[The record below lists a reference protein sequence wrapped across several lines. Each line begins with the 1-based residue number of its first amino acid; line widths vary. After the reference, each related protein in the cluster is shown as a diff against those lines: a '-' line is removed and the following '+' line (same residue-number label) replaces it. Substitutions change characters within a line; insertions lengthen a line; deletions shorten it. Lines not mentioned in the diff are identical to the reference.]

1 MRILLVLLLFR
12 PARRLAEK
20 VRAWRRHRK
29 LVRQLRDLGVYGGT
43 ITADRSKSD
52 RPAPPVPAPCREPDG
67 PVPFGCKTAWLAL
80 RCGSPEPVISALRPG
95 LRQSANWT
103 TGLAAAQAQ
112 SGGWVFVSPVL
123 DGFVLAV
130 GDGLFAL
137 AERQEE
143 LNALAAQFSEVQYFA
158 SHRVSSSYCWA
169 RYKAGRCLRA
179 YCTEDGRVL
188 RNTGAL
194 TPEEQALGFGAF
206 PAQDGQDAARQP
218 GEEDV
223 LDIAAAWG
231 VDPRFE
237 TPYPPSTGWLCRPN
251 GWKEE

>member
-52 RPAPPVPAPCREPDG
+52 RPAPPVPAPCREPGG

-130 GDGLFAL
+130 GDGLFA
-137 AERQEE
+137 
-143 LNALAAQFSEVQYFA
+143 
-158 SHRVSSSYCWA
+158 VSYTHLTLPT
-169 RYKAGRCLRA
+169 KA
-179 YCTEDGRVL
+179 
-188 RNTGAL
+188 
-194 TPEEQALGFGAF
+194 
-206 PAQDGQDAARQP
+206 
-218 GEEDV
+218 
-223 LDIAAAWG
+223 
-231 VDPRFE
+231 
-237 TPYPPSTGWLCRPN
+237 
-251 GWKEE
+251 